1 MKPKKNF
8 EEARFKYL
16 DAFQSIDT
24 EMDWQKVR
32 GRIGFGKKKT
42 MNRIWW
48 AAAAVIILLGV
59 GVLTQP
65 YTLISPDMVIA
76 QAGDDQKEVVLP
88 DGSMVTLNKE
98 AELVYPEKFRRKSR
112 EIQLSGEAFFKVESD
127 PGRPFLVNVR
137 QEAVV
142 EVLGTSFNIR
152 SGEEIGSISVHVVEG
167 RVAFSQAGQESSSIT
182 LEKDEQASLSGGM
195 IAKEQ
200 VRSKNFLSWKTG
212 ILFFEQARIGEVVT
226 ELENFYG
233 LDIILE
239 HNVPGDLLFTS
250 IIDNQVLESVLEE
263 MTLVLGLGY
272 AFDNDKVIISS
283 SN

>member
-59 GVLTQP
+59 GIITQP
-65 YTLISPDMVIA
+65 STLISPDMVIA
-76 QAGDDQKEVVLP
+76 RAGDDQKEVALP

-98 AELVYPEKFRRKSR
+98 AELVYPEKFRRRSR

-127 PGRPFLVNVR
+127 PGSPFLVDVR

-152 SGEEIGSISVHVVEG
+152 SGEETGSISVYVVEG
-167 RVAFSQAGQESSSIT
+167 RVAFSQTGHESAPVI
-182 LEKDEQASLSGGM
+182 LEKDEQATMSGGM

-200 VRSKNFLSWKTG
+200 VRSKNYLSWKTG
-212 ILFFEQARIGEVVT
+212 ILYFEQAKIGEVVT
-226 ELENFYG
+226 ELENYYG

-239 HNVPGDLLFTS
+239 HNVPGNLLFTS

-263 MTLVLGLGY
+263 MALVLGLNY
-272 AFDNDKVIISS
+272 AFDNEKVVISY